1 MGWRYSGRLR
11 RCKLRTPDSG
21 TLSAMRKLALVLT
34 AVAALGWAA
43 TAEAKLTPVEQTWA
57 KPMISVWNEQNLAL
71 HVVVQ
76 AASAKNALLAGTT
89 NNKRLTVIL
98 NTFVVCNS
106 LIKKAGNPPAPRL
119 QPFATALGTACT
131 HNTTGATDFAKAVG
145 AVGKGN
151 AAQAQTLLKAGVA
164 QFRLGTTALAQA
176 KARLVAVGGTNI
188 FKA

>member
-1 MGWRYSGRLR
+1 MRRLAV
-11 RCKLRTPDSG
+11 L
-21 TLSAMRKLALVLT
+21 LT

-43 TAEAKLTPVEQTWA
+43 SAEARLTPVEQTWA

-71 HVVVQ
+71 HVIIQ
-76 AASAKNALLAGTT
+76 AASAKNALIAGSA

-98 NTFVVCNS
+98 NTFVVCGS

-131 HNTTGATDFAKAVG
+131 HDSAGATDFAKAVG
-145 AVGKGN
+145 AVGKGK
-151 AAQAQTLLKAGVA
+151 AAQSQTLLKAGIA
-164 QFRLGTTALAQA
+164 EFKLGTASLS
-176 KARLVAVGGTNI
+176 KAYKSLVAIGGANI